1 MTTYSSCDRAT
12 MSNTGESLE
21 PRNTQQWQ
29 ITQITGDLRK
39 FSEYVLIPN
48 HKSGKD
54 KIFIGLLGYR
64 PNNINDAQA
73 LLEIYI
79 TQAKTKFVAQD
90 YTVGEC
96 DCHGQRFTIT
106 IEIKGNKLFTGW
118 ILDQQG
124 TLKLATPFTGF
135 ANGGNPS

>member
-1 MTTYSSCDRAT
+1 
-12 MSNTGESLE
+12 MSNTDKSLE
-21 PRNTQQWQ
+21 PQNTQQWQ

-39 FSEYVLIPN
+39 FSEYVLIPK

-64 PNNINDAQA
+64 PNNINDAQD

-79 TQAKTKFVAQD
+79 TQAQAKFVAQD
-90 YTVGEC
+90 YTIGEY
-96 DCHGQRFTIT
+96 DLHGQRFTIT
-106 IEIKGNKLFTGW
+106 IEIKGKRLLTGW
-118 ILDQQG
+118 ILDKQG